1 MPVVSKKD
9 MEKMGRIMTDSMM
22 TEPLFVR
29 DDRSLED
36 LAAKLRDCRLLG
48 LDTEFL
54 TERSYFP
61 RLCLI
66 QIATEN
72 LLAVVDPLECSNL
85 TPLGEALTD
94 NVELVVHSGEQD
106 LAIVDRHLGRVPAR
120 VFDTQ
125 VAAAFLGYGHRIG
138 YSRLVDT
145 CCGTRPQSSQAYT
158 DWAKR
163 PLSPAQIDYALDDVR
178 YLLRCRS
185 FLMEKLQARGRLEWA
200 QQECELARAR
210 ALEGYDPYRQWRKV
224 SGVRGLNGQQLAVL
238 REIAAW
244 REEQAAA
251 RNDPRQRIISDRVL
265 IELARRGP
273 RRPAELRNYRGLHPN
288 EVSRSADAIIAAVGR
303 GQQQPPESLP
313 ARPSRS
319 SPDDDPNVSALA
331 TLLDA
336 FLRARALEM
345 KISSRL
351 LANRSDLE
359 RLVRHCVN
367 GDLADDAASRHPLLN
382 GWRRHVA
389 GDDLLRLLRG
399 ELTLG
404 VKQRQDGRPAVAVKE
419 S

>member
-1 MPVVSKKD
+1 M
-9 MEKMGRIMTDSMM
+9 MTDSMM
-22 TEPLFVR
+22 AEPLFVKDNR
-29 DDRSLED
+29 GLED
-36 LAAKLRDCRLLG
+36 LATKLRDCHLLG

-72 LLAVVDPLECSNL
+72 LLAVVDPLVCSNL
-85 TPLGEALTD
+85 ALLGEVLAD
-94 NVELVVHSGEQD
+94 DVELVVHSGEQD
-106 LAIVDRHLGRVPAR
+106 LAIVDRHLGSVPAR

-125 VAAAFLGYGHRIG
+125 IAAAFLGYGHRIG
-138 YSRLVDT
+138 YSRLVDI

-163 PLSPAQIDYALDDVR
+163 PLEPAQIDYALDDVR

-210 ALEGYDPYRQWRKV
+210 ALEGYDPHNQWRKV
-224 SGVRGLNGQQLAVL
+224 SGVRGLNGKQLAVL

-251 RNDPRQRIISDRVL
+251 RDEPRQRIVSDRVL

-288 EVSRSADAIIAAVGR
+288 EASRSAEAIIAAVSRGR
-303 GQQQPPESLP
+303 QQQPESLP
-313 ARPSRS
+313 VRPPRS
-319 SPDDDPNVSALA
+319 SHADDPNVSALA

-336 FLRARALEM
+336 FLRSRALEM
-345 KISSRL
+345 EISSRL

-359 RLVRHCVN
+359 RLVRLSVN
-367 GDLADDAASRHPLLN
+367 GDPAPDEADHHPLLH
-382 GWRRHVA
+382 GWRRQVA
-389 GDDLLRLLRG
+389 GEDLLRLLEG
-399 ELTLG
+399 GLTLG
-404 VKQRQDGRPAVAVKE
+404 VKRRQNGRLAVVIKE

>member
-9 MEKMGRIMTDSMM
+9 LERIGRIMTES
-22 TEPLFVR
+22 TLAEPLFIR
-29 DDRSLED
+29 DDRGLED
-36 LAAKLRDCRLLG
+36 LAAKLRECRLVG

-66 QIATEN
+66 QIATES
-72 LLAVVDPLECSNL
+72 LLAVVDPLRCSNL
-85 TPLGEALTD
+85 TLLGEALTD

-145 CCGTRPQSSQAYT
+145 CCGTRPQGSQAYT

-163 PLSPAQIDYALDDVR
+163 PLESAQIDYALDDVR

-185 FLMEKLQARGRLEWA
+185 FLIDELEARGRSEWA

-210 ALEGYDPYRQWRKV
+210 ALEGYDPYNQWRKV

-251 RNDPRQRIISDRVL
+251 RNEPRQRIISDRVL

-288 EVSRSADAIIAAVGR
+288 EASRSADEIIAAVVRGR
-303 GQQQPPESLP
+303 QQPPESLP
-313 ARPSRS
+313 IRPPRS
-319 SPDDDPNVSALA
+319 SHDDDPNVSALA

-359 RLVRHCVN
+359 RLVRLSVN
-367 GDLADDAASRHPLLN
+367 GDLANDAGGRHPLLD
-382 GWRRHVA
+382 GWRRQVA
-389 GDDLLRLLRG
+389 GEDILRLLRG
-399 ELTLG
+399 DLMLG
-404 VKQRQDGRPAVAVKE
+404 VEQRQNGRPAVVIKE

>member
-1 MPVVSKKD
+1 
-9 MEKMGRIMTDSMM
+9 MTDSMM
-22 TEPLFVR
+22 PEPLFIG
-29 DDRSLED
+29 DDRGLEE
-36 LAAKLRDCRLLG
+36 LAAHLRDSRLIG

-66 QIATEN
+66 QIATES

-85 TPLGEALTD
+85 TLLGDALTD
-94 NVELVVHSGEQD
+94 DVELIVHSGEQD
-106 LAIVDRHLGRVPAR
+106 LAIMDRHLGRVPSR

-138 YSRLVDT
+138 YSRLVDI
-145 CCGTRPQSSQAYT
+145 CSGTRPRSSQAYT

-163 PLSPAQIDYALDDVR
+163 PLEPVQIDYALDDVR

-185 FLMEKLQARGRLEWA
+185 FLIGELQARGRLEWA
-200 QQECELARAR
+200 QEECELARAR

-224 SGVRGLNGQQLAVL
+224 SGVRGLNGKQLAIL
-238 REIAAW
+238 RELAAW
-244 REEQAAA
+244 REEQAAT
-251 RNDPRQRIISDRVL
+251 RNEPRQRIISDRVL

-273 RRPAELRNYRGLHPN
+273 RQSRALRNYRGLHPN
-288 EVSRSADAIIAAVGR
+288 EASRSADAIIAAVAR
-303 GQQQPPESLP
+303 GQKQPPAALP
-313 ARPSRS
+313 ARPPRS
-319 SPDDDPNVSALA
+319 SHDDDPDVSALA

-336 FLRARALEM
+336 YLRARALEM

-359 RLVRHCVN
+359 RLVRMNLN
-367 GDLADDAASRHPLLN
+367 GDLASDAAGRHPLLG
-382 GWRRHVA
+382 GWRRQVA
-389 GDDLLRLLRG
+389 GEDLLRLLRG

-404 VKQRQDGRPAVAVKE
+404 VEPRQDGRPAIVVKK

>member
-1 MPVVSKKD
+1 MAK
-9 MEKMGRIMTDSMM
+9 
-22 TEPLFVR
+22 PLFIT
-29 DDRSLED
+29 DDRGLED
-36 LAAKLRDCRLLG
+36 LAMRLRDCRLLG

-54 TERSYFP
+54 TERNYFP

-85 TPLGEALTD
+85 TLLGEVFTD
-94 NVELVVHSGEQD
+94 DLELVVHSGEQD

-138 YSRLVDT
+138 YSRLVEA

-163 PLSPAQIDYALDDVR
+163 PLETAQVDYAIDDVR

-185 FLMEKLQARGRLEWA
+185 FLMEELQSRGRLEWA
-200 QQECELARAR
+200 QQECAFARAR
-210 ALEGYDPYRQWRKV
+210 ALEGHDPYQQWRKV
-224 SGVRGLNGQQLAVL
+224 SGLRGLHGQQLAIL
-238 REIAAW
+238 RELAAW
-244 REEQAAA
+244 REEHAAA
-251 RNDPRQRIISDRVL
+251 RNEPRQRIVSDRVL

-273 RRPAELRNYRGLHPN
+273 KRPEDLRKYRGLHPN
-288 EVSRSADAIIAAVGR
+288 EASRSGKAIIAAVGR
-303 GQQQPPESLP
+303 GRQQPPEALP
-313 ARPSRS
+313 VRPPRS
-319 SPDDDPNVSALA
+319 SPDDDPNVAALA

-351 LANRSDLE
+351 LANRNDLE
-359 RLVRHCVN
+359 RLVRLSVN
-367 GDLADDAASRHPLLN
+367 GDRAGDTAGRHPLLD
-382 GWRRHVA
+382 GWRRQVA
-389 GDDLLRLLRG
+389 GEDILRLLRG
-399 ELTLG
+399 ELTLA
-404 VKQRQDGRPAVAVKE
+404 VEQRQNGRPAVVVKE